1 MTLDRN
7 ALAYASAA
15 LWGGGVLLIGLCN
28 LSSPAYGR
36 EFLELLA
43 SVYPG
48 YHAERSI
55 ESVMVLTGYALFE
68 GGVVGWLL
76 GWLYNRLIAKQRD
89 K

>member
-1 MTLDRN
+1 MRLNLR

-15 LWGGGVLLIGLCN
+15 LCGGTVLVVGLIN
-28 LSSPAYGR
+28 LSSPDYGL

-55 ESVMVLTGYALFE
+55 ESVLVGTGYALVE
-68 GGVVGWLL
+68 GAALGWFF
-76 GWLYNRLIAKQRD
+76 GWLYNRLTKA
-89 K
+89 